1 MKLRLYSTT
10 GAICNTR
17 MYTRTKQ
24 CVYNIFR
31 TAYTES
37 EFQYPAGNSER
48 NGCTARGIHGT
59 LRDSRRTM
67 SYKKK
72 KE

>member
-1 MKLRLYSTT
+1 MKLRLYIAPPEQFVIGT
-10 GAICNTR
+10 
-17 MYTRTKQ
+17 YTRAKP
-24 CVYNIFR
+24 VYIIFR

-67 SYKKK
+67 SYKKEK